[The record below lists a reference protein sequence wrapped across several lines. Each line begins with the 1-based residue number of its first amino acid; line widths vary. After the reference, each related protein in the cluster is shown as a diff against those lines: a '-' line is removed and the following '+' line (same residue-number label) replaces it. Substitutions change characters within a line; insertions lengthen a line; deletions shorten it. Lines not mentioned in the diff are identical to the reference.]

1 MGQVPAHQ
9 VDAHRECPGVRR
21 SRVDVSTTRRKK
33 LLDQPTSHFSLE
45 PPPLRSWSCSESI
58 CHSTYGLHER
68 SLKSPPMV
76 GDVSEANLQFH

>member
-45 PPPLRSWSCSESI
+45 PPPLRSLVLLGIDLSQHVW
-58 CHSTYGLHER
+58 
-68 SLKSPPMV
+68 P
-76 GDVSEANLQFH
+76 A